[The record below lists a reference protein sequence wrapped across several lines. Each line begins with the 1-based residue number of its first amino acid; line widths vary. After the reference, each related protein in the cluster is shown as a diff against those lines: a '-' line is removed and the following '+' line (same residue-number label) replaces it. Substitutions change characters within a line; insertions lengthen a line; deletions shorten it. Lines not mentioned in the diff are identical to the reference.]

1 MSSLLQPCSISD
13 SSISDSTISDSTRD
27 SSISNRW
34 YEEENG
40 EVVNS
45 NESNFRIAIVGLCN
59 LEKPTVW
66 AGRREGT
73 VVKMKAQAHSNYV
86 NISKL
91 LNISMPCLS
100 LK

>member
-1 MSSLLQPCSISD
+1 MSSLLQPC
-13 SSISDSTISDSTRD
+13 SISDSTISDSTRD

>member
-1 MSSLLQPCSISD
+1 MCIKWKKVLLFFSCLISKH
-13 SSISDSTISDSTRD
+13 
-27 SSISNRW
+27 
-34 YEEENG
+34 EEENG

-45 NESNFRIAIVGLCN
+45 NESNFRIAVVCLRN

-66 AGRREGT
+66 DGRREGT

-91 LNISMPCLS
+91 LNISLPWLS